1 MFPFAT
7 TYTYLSC
14 PSFSSAINLV
24 ADQFNEF
31 NTVVLTDG
39 YCDSLDLSK
48 IKGKVLMI
56 SIGVK
61 IPIARSNGKVK
72 QIVVDIEK

>member
-1 MFPFAT
+1 
-7 TYTYLSC
+7 
-14 PSFSSAINLV
+14 
-24 ADQFNEF
+24 
-31 NTVVLTDG
+31 VVLSDG

-72 QIVVDIEK
+72 QIVVDINEK